1 MLSMSNDQYETRC
14 VTLIARCDGCSQV
27 TSDGLMTSG
36 EFTDQQIKQD
46 LDDLSNQGWTLVG
59 TISYRI
65 AVGIQQG
72 MDLYYRRLIKA
83 A

>member
-1 MLSMSNDQYETRC
+1 MSNDQFETRC
-14 VTLIARCDGCSQV
+14 VTLVARCGGYSQV
-27 TSDGLMTSG
+27 TSDGLMTNG

-59 TISYRI
+59 TISHRI
-65 AVGIQQG
+65 VVGIQQG